1 MKRLLRTSLSTVIL
15 AIALLNQ
22 SFAQCSSGSTTTLSG
37 GDLDVVFK
45 GASTVDGQTTL
56 TFRVVNTNKT
66 GNFEYAAFELPKGA
80 AAVSPREAVQL
91 VPSQTVGTKIMYSVE
106 NPSKSPESTIKYSIT
121 SAHGTFKSQGY
132 DEFQYVMSAY
142 EFSQME
148 SLTVTVKHAKITN
161 PAKITF
167 PLRNSSNA
175 PLLACQPVNPSFTTT
190 GIQGPID
197 PMAGTLVTYY
207 IESPTALSYK
217 WDIPTGWEYNGPK
230 TGSSIIVKVGE
241 GAGAVTVDMEQP
253 NNAASLVR
261 TLAVSPAPNPLP
273 VELVNFAGIAR
284 TESVD
289 LNWSTATE
297 INNEKFEIERSVNG
311 KDFVKIGTVKGAG
324 NSNVLRQYRYIDS
337 QPLSGISYYRLKQVD
352 IDQAYEYSKVIAV
365 KGVQSNSNLEADLFP
380 NPVTEKH
387 ILVRLKNH
395 GQNNTP
401 VTFVIT
407 DLTGKTVMTKALNP
421 SLQEERVELPIQA
434 LKQGMYMVSIS
445 SGDATSQQR
454 IVIQ

>member
-1 MKRLLRTSLSTVIL
+1 
-15 AIALLNQ
+15 
-22 SFAQCSSGSTTTLSG
+22 
-37 GDLDVVFK
+37 
-45 GASTVDGQTTL
+45 
-56 TFRVVNTNKT
+56 
-66 GNFEYAAFELPKGA
+66 
-80 AAVSPREAVQL
+80 
-91 VPSQTVGTKIMYSVE
+91 
-106 NPSKSPESTIKYSIT
+106 
-121 SAHGTFKSQGY
+121 
-132 DEFQYVMSAY
+132 
-142 EFSQME
+142 
-148 SLTVTVKHAKITN
+148 
-161 PAKITF
+161 
-167 PLRNSSNA
+167 
-175 PLLACQPVNPSFTTT
+175 
-190 GIQGPID
+190 
-197 PMAGTLVTYY
+197 
-207 IESPTALSYK
+207 
-217 WDIPTGWEYNGPK
+217 
-230 TGSSIIVKVGE
+230 
-241 GAGAVTVDMEQP
+241 MEQP